1 MEKEVIIDQSCGMAV
16 MRGADIFVQGI
27 LGAPTSICPQILLYC
42 TQGYFRPL

>member
-27 LGAPTSICPQILLYC
+27 LGAPTSNCRSSFCYQ
-42 TQGYFRPL
+42 QFM